1 MRILAIFLAVI
12 IGLTGL
18 RLLLTALKAAIMFFK
33 VEQIPVRA
41 KQTLFRDLVLG
52 VLFLILAFAIIT

>member
-1 MRILAIFLAVI
+1 MRILAIFLAVL

-18 RLLLTALKAAIMFFK
+18 RLLLAALKAAIMFFK
-33 VEQIPVRA
+33 VEQIPVQA
-41 KQTLFRDLVLG
+41 KQTLFRDLILG

>member
-1 MRILAIFLAVI
+1 MRIFAIFLAVL

-18 RLLLTALKAAIMFFK
+18 RLLLSALKAAIMFFK
-33 VEQIPVRA
+33 VEQIPLQA
-41 KQTLFRDLVLG
+41 KQTLFRDFVLG

>member
-1 MRILAIFLAVI
+1 MRILAIFLAVL
-12 IGLTGL
+12 IGLVGL
-18 RLLLTALKAAIMFFK
+18 RLLLAALKAVIMFFK
-33 VEQIPVRA
+33 VEQIPVQA